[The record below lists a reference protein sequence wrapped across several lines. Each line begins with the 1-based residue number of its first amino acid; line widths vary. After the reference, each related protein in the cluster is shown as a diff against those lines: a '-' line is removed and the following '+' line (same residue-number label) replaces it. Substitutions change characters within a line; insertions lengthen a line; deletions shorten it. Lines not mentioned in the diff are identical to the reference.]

1 VWQVG
6 VKVWGGDSASEAGTG
21 VANGWLEHVHG
32 KRLQGGI
39 WLGRYETQRYQ
50 LGT

>member
-21 VANGWLEHVHG
+21 VANGWLEHVQTSVSSSSLTISSLRSPIMG
-32 KRLQGGI
+32 SWR
-39 WLGRYETQRYQ
+39 
-50 LGT
+50 